1 MKKRSFWLGQIG
13 KAWEKRSVI
22 WLSGV
27 RRVGKTFLSQSLT
40 DAEYFDCEL
49 PRIRVMLEDAE
60 GFLRPLRGRTIILD
74 EIHRLQNPSELLKIA
89 ADHYPEVRILA
100 TGSSTLGASAK
111 FKDTLTGRK
120 ESLYLTPMLAQD
132 LVDFGQ
138 ADGGAYEQSD
148 GDANGQADGQADL
161 AKRLLFGGLP
171 PFFLSETFP
180 ERNFQ
185 DWVDGYWAK
194 DIQELFHL
202 ERRHAFQRFFE
213 LLMAQSGGIFEASR
227 FTAPCEVSRPTIS
240 NYLSVLEATYVA
252 HIVRPFSSNKAAE
265 VISAPKVYG
274 FDTGFVCY
282 YRGWRELRRE
292 DMGLL
297 WEHYVLNEIQGRMQ
311 IRNVMYWRDKRGHE
325 IDFVVAGRGRP
336 PVAIECKWSAAEFD
350 PGNLKRF
357 RERYPEGDSLVAAA
371 DVEKPFARNYK
382 GMDVK
387 FVNLPSLIDALINIR
402 GTET

>member
-1 MKKRSFWLGQIG
+1 MKKRSFWLKQIG
-13 KAWEKRSVI
+13 KAWESRSVI

-27 RRVGKTFLSQSLT
+27 RRVGKTFLSRSLA

-49 PRIRVMLEDAE
+49 PRVRVMLEDAE
-60 GFLRPLRGRTIILD
+60 GFLRLLGGRTIILD

-89 ADHYPEVRILA
+89 ADHYPQVRILA

-120 ESLYLTPMLAQD
+120 ASVWLTPMLAQD
-132 LVDFGQ
+132 LVDFG
-138 ADGGAYEQSD
+138 
-148 GDANGQADGQADL
+148 DAGL

-171 PFFLSETFP
+171 PFYLAETFP

-213 LLMAQSGGIFEASR
+213 LLMGQSGGIFEASR
-227 FTAPCEVSRPTIS
+227 FTGPCEVSRPTIA
-240 NYLSVLEATYVA
+240 NYLAVLDATYVA

-265 VISAPKVYG
+265 IISAPKVYG

-282 YRGWRELRRE
+282 YRGWHELRRE

-297 WEHYVLNEIQGRMQ
+297 WEHYVLNEIQGRLQ

-325 IDFVVAGRGRP
+325 IDFVIAGRGRP
-336 PVAIECKWSAAEFD
+336 PVAIECKWSAADFD
-350 PGNLKRF
+350 PGNLKLF
-357 RERYPEGDSLVAAA
+357 RGRYPEGDSMVAAA
-371 DVEKPFARNYK
+371 DVEKSFVRNYK
-382 GMDVK
+382 GIEVK
-387 FVNLPSLIDALINIR
+387 FVSLSGLIDALR
-402 GTET
+402 KVLRA